1 MGTWSITKLSNIE
14 FKRVEAEF
22 YQHTFINAKK
32 IAGTKSF
39 KQFGVKVFH
48 PAEVRRIYSDEG
60 TLQIVLAQN
69 VRDNVMDWSS
79 KRMMDKSFLPIISRN
94 KLEEGDVL
102 VTRSGAN
109 YGQTSVITIEPQSNN
124 LFACADVLILKSGI
138 IGGPLL
144 STYLNSKIGKT
155 LMNRGVYGAGQ
166 PHIAPNYISE
176 IPFPEFLLNNK
187 EEVDDLVYK
196 SRRLKEDSQTLYQQ
210 ATALLEQE
218 LGLDK
223 ISFDKPKSYKA
234 KFSEVV
240 VNKRIDSD
248 FYNPDY
254 EKLQA
259 HLKTLNHAKLKSI
272 STLKSGFAFS
282 SKKYKTFGKQIVRIQ
297 NISGD
302 RINLKRNPI
311 YYSDTDLKGLNNFRI
326 NKGDTLMAMTGN
338 TIGNCS
344 LNTTDEELYLNQRVL
359 AVSPDLNQVSAE
371 YLNLVLRNVV
381 FKTFIERELVGGA
394 QPNISLEFISNQI
407 IPIVGTDRMKQISD
421 LMKEHYTCIDTSN
434 QLLQEAKNR
443 VEQLIEA
450 AANQ

>member
-1 MGTWSITKLSNIE
+1 MQATNISVDGLWIEVNNIGFVSNKDWVRYPKGRIKKGEILIEVKGQAEKVTIVQEYIPERTLVTGTLFKLSLKPNTVSHE
-14 FKRVEAEF
+14 FLFAYF
-22 YQHTFINAKK
+22 
-32 IAGTKSF
+32 
-39 KQFGVKVFH
+39 
-48 PAEVRRIYSDEG
+48 
-60 TLQIVLAQN
+60 
-69 VRDNVMDWSS
+69 SS
-79 KRMMDKSFLPIISRN
+79 KYGKILRDRTKVNTLIAYVSKPELYRIPVPIPSKEIN
-94 KLEEGDVL
+94 EK
-102 VTRSGAN
+102 
-109 YGQTSVITIEPQSNN
+109 IT
-124 LFACADVLILKSGI
+124 
-138 IGGPLL
+138 
-144 STYLNSKIGKT
+144 
-155 LMNRGVYGAGQ
+155 
-166 PHIAPNYISE
+166 E
-176 IPFPEFLLNNK
+176 IVQKAFRLQK
-187 EEVDDLVYK
+187 E
-196 SRRLKEDSQTLYQQ
+196 SQTLYQQ

-223 ISFDKPKSYKA
+223 ISFDKPKSYTA

-311 YYSDTDLKGLNNFRI
+311 YYSESDLKGLNHFRI

-359 AVSPDLNQVSAE
+359 AVSPDLSQVSAE
-371 YLNLVLRNVV
+371 YLNLILRNVV